1 MDNFFFCI
9 GMSAAL
15 CFGFCT
21 LPQILRVLK
30 RKSTADISLL
40 FILLSL
46 LGNLASASYIL
57 YTNIQGGFWQI
68 PQYFNYTIATTLVVT
83 LLVLKLKY
91 DGDEIWKSFKSSMK
105 ALLKRK
111 HKERSCFGDRESRF
125 REFCKSFKEIMVFSI
140 IIALFTYFFYS
151 LIIGL

>member
-1 MDNFFFCI
+1 MDNFFFFI

-68 PQYFNYTIATTLVVT
+68 PQYFNYTIATTLVIT

-91 DGDEIWKSFKSSMK
+91 DGHDVKESFKKSI
-105 ALLKRK
+105 ANLKGK
-111 HKERSCFGDRESRF
+111 FYVWYTNGDLQRIA
-125 REFCKSFKEIMVFSI
+125 EIVVAAIVSVAMIS
-140 IIALFTYFFYS
+140 Y
-151 LIIGL
+151 LINK

>member
-1 MDNFFFCI
+1 MDILFTIIGFIGAFCFA
-9 GMSAAL
+9 S
-15 CFGFCT
+15 CT
-21 LPQILRVLK
+21 LPQILRVRE

-91 DGDEIWKSFKSSMK
+91 DGHEVKESFKKSITN
-105 ALLKRK
+105 LKGK
-111 HKERSCFGDRESRF
+111 FYVWYTNGDLQRIA
-125 REFCKSFKEIMVFSI
+125 EIVVAAVIAVFLI
-140 IIALFTYFFYS
+140 TYLFHS
-151 LIIGL
+151 K

>member
-1 MDNFFFCI
+1 MDILFTII
-9 GMSAAL
+9 GFIGAGAFAS
-15 CFGFCT
+15 CT

-91 DGDEIWKSFKSSMK
+91 DGHDVKESFKKSITN
-105 ALLKRK
+105 LKGK
-111 HKERSCFGDRESRF
+111 FYVWYTNGDLQRIA
-125 REFCKSFKEIMVFSI
+125 EIVVAAVIAVFLI
-140 IIALFTYFFYS
+140 TYLFHS
-151 LIIGL
+151 K

>member
-1 MDNFFFCI
+1 MDILFTII
-9 GMSAAL
+9 GFIGAGAFAS
-15 CFGFCT
+15 CT

-91 DGDEIWKSFKSSMK
+91 DGHEV
-105 ALLKRK
+105 KR
-111 HKERSCFGDRESRF
+111 
-125 REFCKSFKEIMVFSI
+125 SFKESLANLKGKFCVWYTNGDLQRLLEIFVAAALSI
-140 IIALFTYFFYS
+140 FTIIYLLNS
-151 LIIGL
+151 K

>member
-1 MDNFFFCI
+1 MDILFTII
-9 GMSAAL
+9 GFIGAGAFAS
-15 CFGFCT
+15 CT

-91 DGDEIWKSFKSSMK
+91 DGHDVKESFKKSITN
-105 ALLKRK
+105 LKGK
-111 HKERSCFGDRESRF
+111 FYVWYTNGDLQRIA
-125 REFCKSFKEIMVFSI
+125 EIVVAAVIAVFLISY
-140 IIALFTYFFYS
+140 LFHS
-151 LIIGL
+151 K

>member
-1 MDNFFFCI
+1 MDILFTII
-9 GMSAAL
+9 GFIGAGAFAS
-15 CFGFCT
+15 CT

-91 DGDEIWKSFKSSMK
+91 DGREVKESFKKSL
-105 ALLKRK
+105 ANLKGK
-111 HKERSCFGDRESRF
+111 FYVLYANGDLQRLI
-125 REFCKSFKEIMVFSI
+125 EIVVAAVLSI
-140 IIALFTYFFYS
+140 FMIVYLVYS
-151 LIIGL
+151 K

>member
-1 MDNFFFCI
+1 MSILFTII
-9 GMSAAL
+9 GFIGAGAFAS
-15 CFGFCT
+15 CT

-91 DGDEIWKSFKSSMK
+91 DGHEVKESFKKSITN
-105 ALLKRK
+105 LKGK
-111 HKERSCFGDRESRF
+111 FYVWYTNGDLQRIA
-125 REFCKSFKEIMVFSI
+125 EIVVAAVIAVFLISY
-140 IIALFTYFFYS
+140 LFHS
-151 LIIGL
+151 K

>member
-1 MDNFFFCI
+1 MDILFTII
-9 GMSAAL
+9 GFIGAGAFAS
-15 CFGFCT
+15 CT

-91 DGDEIWKSFKSSMK
+91 DGHEVKESFKKSISN
-105 ALLKRK
+105 LKGK
-111 HKERSCFGDRESRF
+111 FYVWYSNGDLQRVI
-125 REFCKSFKEIMVFSI
+125 EIVVAAVLSAFMI
-140 IIALFTYFFYS
+140 TYLVYS
-151 LIIGL
+151 K

>member
-1 MDNFFFCI
+1 MDILFTII
-9 GMSAAL
+9 GFIGAGAFAS
-15 CFGFCT
+15 CT

-91 DGDEIWKSFKSSMK
+91 DGHEVKESLKKSIANLKFKFYVWYTNGDLQRIAEIVVAAIVSV
-105 ALLKRK
+105 ALITYMI
-111 HKERSCFGDRESRF
+111 HK
-125 REFCKSFKEIMVFSI
+125 
-140 IIALFTYFFYS
+140 
-151 LIIGL
+151 

>member
-1 MDNFFFCI
+1 MDILFTII
-9 GMSAAL
+9 GFIGAGAFAS
-15 CFGFCT
+15 CT

-91 DGDEIWKSFKSSMK
+91 DGPEVKESFKKSI
-105 ALLKRK
+105 ANLKGK
-111 HKERSCFGDRESRF
+111 FYVWYTNGDLQRIA
-125 REFCKSFKEIMVFSI
+125 EIVVAAIVSVAI
-140 IIALFTYFFYS
+140 ISY
-151 LIIGL
+151 LINK

>member
-1 MDNFFFCI
+1 MDILFTII
-9 GMSAAL
+9 GFIGAGAFAS
-15 CFGFCT
+15 CT

-91 DGDEIWKSFKSSMK
+91 DGPEVKESFKKSI
-105 ALLKRK
+105 ANLKGK
-111 HKERSCFGDRESRF
+111 FYVWYTNGDLQRIA
-125 REFCKSFKEIMVFSI
+125 EIVVAAIVSVAMIS
-140 IIALFTYFFYS
+140 Y
-151 LIIGL
+151 LINK

>member
-1 MDNFFFCI
+1 MDILFTII
-9 GMSAAL
+9 GFIGAGAFAS
-15 CFGFCT
+15 CT
-21 LPQILRVLK
+21 FPQILRVLK

-68 PQYFNYTIATTLVVT
+68 PQYFNYTIATTLVIT

-91 DGDEIWKSFKSSMK
+91 DGHEIKEQLKAQLKARFKK
-105 ALLKRK
+105 
-111 HKERSCFGDRESRF
+111 
-125 REFCKSFKEIMVFSI
+125 IISI
-140 IIALFTYFFYS
+140 VKLS
-151 LIIGL
+151 

>member
-1 MDNFFFCI
+1 MDNFFFCL
-9 GMSAAL
+9 GMLAAL

-91 DGDEIWKSFKSSMK
+91 DGHEV
-105 ALLKRK
+105 KR
-111 HKERSCFGDRESRF
+111 
-125 REFCKSFKEIMVFSI
+125 SFKESI
-140 IIALFTYFFYS
+140 ADLKFKFYVWYTNGDLQRIAEIVVAAIVAVS
-151 LIIGL
+151 LIAYMINK

>member
-1 MDNFFFCI
+1 MDILFTII
-9 GMSAAL
+9 GFIGAGAFAS
-15 CFGFCT
+15 CT

-91 DGDEIWKSFKSSMK
+91 DGHEVKESFKKSISNLKGKFYVWYANGDLQRLIEIVVAAVLSIFMIVY
-105 ALLKRK
+105 LL
-111 HKERSCFGDRESRF
+111 
-125 REFCKSFKEIMVFSI
+125 FSK
-140 IIALFTYFFYS
+140 
-151 LIIGL
+151 

>member
-1 MDNFFFCI
+1 MDILFTII
-9 GMSAAL
+9 GFIGAGAFAS
-15 CFGFCT
+15 CT

-91 DGDEIWKSFKSSMK
+91 DGHDVKENLKKSIANLKGKFYVWYTNGDLQRIAEIVVAAIVAVAMIS
-105 ALLKRK
+105 
-111 HKERSCFGDRESRF
+111 
-125 REFCKSFKEIMVFSI
+125 
-140 IIALFTYFFYS
+140 Y
-151 LIIGL
+151 LINK

>member
-1 MDNFFFCI
+1 MDILFTII
-9 GMSAAL
+9 GFIGAGAFAS
-15 CFGFCT
+15 CT

-83 LLVLKLKY
+83 LKLKY
-91 DGDEIWKSFKSSMK
+91 DGHDVKESSKKSITNLKGKFYVWYTNGDLQRIAEIVV
-105 ALLKRK
+105 AAV
-111 HKERSCFGDRESRF
+111 
-125 REFCKSFKEIMVFSI
+125 IAVFLI
-140 IIALFTYFFYS
+140 TYLFHS
-151 LIIGL
+151 K

>member
-1 MDNFFFCI
+1 MDILFTII
-9 GMSAAL
+9 GFIGAGAFAS
-15 CFGFCT
+15 CT

-91 DGDEIWKSFKSSMK
+91 DGHEV
-105 ALLKRK
+105 KR
-111 HKERSCFGDRESRF
+111 
-125 REFCKSFKEIMVFSI
+125 SFKESLYNLKCKFCVWYTNGDLQRLLEILVAAALS
-140 IIALFTYFFYS
+140 LFTIIY
-151 LIIGL
+151 LINSK

>member
-1 MDNFFFCI
+1 MDNFFFCL
-9 GMSAAL
+9 GMLAAL

-91 DGDEIWKSFKSSMK
+91 DGHEVKESFKKSITN
-105 ALLKRK
+105 LKGK
-111 HKERSCFGDRESRF
+111 FYVWYTNGDLQRIA
-125 REFCKSFKEIMVFSI
+125 EIVVAAVIAVFLISY
-140 IIALFTYFFYS
+140 LFHS
-151 LIIGL
+151 K

>member
-1 MDNFFFCI
+1 MDILFTII
-9 GMSAAL
+9 GFIGAGAFAS
-15 CFGFCT
+15 CT

-91 DGDEIWKSFKSSMK
+91 DGHEVKESFKKS
-105 ALLKRK
+105 LTNLKGK
-111 HKERSCFGDRESRF
+111 FYVWYSNGDLQRVI
-125 REFCKSFKEIMVFSI
+125 EIVVAAVLSAFMIVY
-140 IIALFTYFFYS
+140 LVYS
-151 LIIGL
+151 K

>member
-1 MDNFFFCI
+1 MDILFTII
-9 GMSAAL
+9 GFIGAGAFAS
-15 CFGFCT
+15 CT

-91 DGDEIWKSFKSSMK
+91 DGHEVKENFKKSIANLKGKFYVWYTNGDLQRIAEIVVAAIVSVAMIS
-105 ALLKRK
+105 
-111 HKERSCFGDRESRF
+111 
-125 REFCKSFKEIMVFSI
+125 
-140 IIALFTYFFYS
+140 Y
-151 LIIGL
+151 LINK